1 MVLQVIDTYL
11 LRLFFFLALYMYVR
25 VWFLFMLY
33 EFQLEKSPQMND
45 VFEEE
50 EELSVGD
57 KEKS

>member
-1 MVLQVIDTYL
+1 
-11 LRLFFFLALYMYVR
+11 MYVR

-50 EELSVGD
+50 EEELSVGD